1 MRRQVRAPAQ
11 VFQNE
16 LAPAKAVRAAKS
28 AADGAGISLPSL
40 PSFGAPS
47 LPSFGAPSLP
57 AFKAPSLGL
66 TLGTLAI
73 PGARARAR
81 LPQAASSARKAARSC
96 EREPLTEQA
105 ARPA

>member
-1 MRRQVRAPAQ
+1 MARCSMRRQVRAPAQ

-47 LPSFGAPSLP
+47 L
-57 AFKAPSLGL
+57 GL
-66 TLGTLAI
+66 TLGTRAI
-73 PGARARAR
+73 PGARARAPPPSGLER
-81 LPQAASSARKAARSC
+81 AQSC
-96 EREPLTEQA
+96 QVMRM
-105 ARPA
+105 

>member
-28 AADGAGISLPSL
+28 AADGAGISL
-40 PSFGAPS
+40 PS